1 MATIPCTTSIIF
13 YELAITGQKLIA
25 MLDCKETVAVNTTLR
40 VSEVNSQGKLTGRKY
55 TAIVEAI
62 LGMFTYEGQPLTLL
76 TIKNLIVG

>member
-1 MATIPCTTSIIF
+1 
-13 YELAITGQKLIA
+13 L
-25 MLDCKETVAVNTTLR
+25 
-40 VSEVNSQGKLTGRKY
+40 KLTGRKY